1 MLKIKNI
8 SLDLGDFSL
17 KNINLNIPLGE
28 YFVILGPSGNGKTV
42 FLETLAGMYESFKG
56 EVIYGDKIIS
66 NIEMEKR
73 EIGFVYQKHELF
85 NFLNVENN
93 IAFGL
98 KVKGEKKDII
108 KEKVDRYLKIFK
120 IENLRNRFPKHLSGG
135 ESQRVALARAL
146 ITSPTLLLLDEPL
159 SALDKIT
166 KDILIKE
173 LTDINEKFKTT
184 VIHVTHDINEAIY
197 LADKVG
203 IMKNGKLSITMDIE
217 KFKLEFENGN
227 YENYLR

>member
-108 KEKVDRYLKIFK
+108 KEKVDRYLKIFGGSTSYVFLSGLLLTQSK
-120 IENLRNRFPKHLSGG
+120 GSMLTLRNN
-135 ESQRVALARAL
+135 
-146 ITSPTLLLLDEPL
+146 IY
-159 SALDKIT
+159 
-166 KDILIKE
+166 DIFVIK
-173 LTDINEKFKTT
+173 
-184 VIHVTHDINEAIY
+184 
-197 LADKVG
+197 
-203 IMKNGKLSITMDIE
+203 
-217 KFKLEFENGN
+217 
-227 YENYLR
+227 